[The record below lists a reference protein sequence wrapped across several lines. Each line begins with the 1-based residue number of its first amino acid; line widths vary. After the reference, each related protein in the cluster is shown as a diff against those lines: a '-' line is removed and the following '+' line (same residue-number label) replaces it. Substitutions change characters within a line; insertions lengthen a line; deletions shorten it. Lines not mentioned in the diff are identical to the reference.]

1 MTIPSAPK
9 ITHVH
14 HDHGLE
20 RADNYHYLKDRNHPE
35 TIPYLE
41 RENAFCEESL
51 KDTVELRKALYS
63 EMLGRIQEDDQSAA
77 VKIGSYWHYSRTEA
91 GKAYRIVA
99 RRHGTM
105 AAPEEIALDEN
116 IEAEGLEY
124 YSAQFLCFN
133 PSQTHIAW
141 LEDRDGGERFVLRV
155 RDLST
160 GKEDHHSV
168 TDLKWS
174 LAWGDDHTLF
184 YVRSDHAQRPCA
196 IWKRTIFTP
205 PETDVLVWSDPDERF
220 FMGVGRSR
228 NGQYVLLSSHSKR
241 TSEVR
246 SLSTS
251 DLDAKPRAVR
261 PRKEGVEYSVEVG
274 TNGFFVRINESAQNF
289 KLLHLSQSGEQT
301 VLLPN
306 RADVLLYG
314 ISAFAKHVVVYE
326 RFNGLPRVR
335 FYNLDSQQWC
345 DAQYPDP
352 VYNISKDRNPNFE
365 TDNFRLS
372 FTSPTRPQS
381 ILSYDLNTGQYD
393 TLKVYPVLGGFDPEA
408 YACERIWAE
417 ADDGTKVPV
426 TLAYRKGRGDGP
438 HPTLMYGYG
447 SYGFSY
453 PVDFRSSWLSLL
465 DRGLTLAIAH
475 IRGGSEMG
483 RQWYLNGKFF
493 DKKNTFTDFISASE
507 HLISEGWTSPS
518 LLSITGG
525 SAGGLL
531 MGAVTNLRPALF
543 KACVARVPF
552 VDVVNTMMDDQLP
565 LTVTEYEEW
574 GDPNER
580 QVFDYMLSY
589 SPYDNIKA
597 QAYPAMMITGG
608 LNDPRVGYW
617 EPAKWAAKLRELKTD
632 DNLLILKTH
641 MGAGHGGASGR
652 YGYLDDLS
660 WIFAFVLRELQ
671 VHAK

>member
-1 MTIPSAPK
+1 MSVPSAPK
-9 ITHVH
+9 IPHTHQ
-14 HDHGLE
+14 DHGLE
-20 RADNYHYLKDRNHPE
+20 RRDQYHYLKDRNHPE

-41 RENAFCEESL
+41 AENAYCEASL
-51 KDTVELRKALYS
+51 ADTTDLRKVLYE
-63 EMLGRIQEDDQSAA
+63 EMLGRIQEDDQSAP
-77 VKIGSYWHYSRTEA
+77 VKIGDYWHYSRTES

-99 RRHGTM
+99 RRLHSM
-105 AAPEEIALDEN
+105 DAPEEIVLDEN
-116 IEAEGLEY
+116 VEAEGLEY

-141 LEDRDGGERFVLRV
+141 LEDRDGGERFILRV
-155 RDLST
+155 RALAT
-160 GKEDHHSV
+160 GEEDSHEV
-168 TDLKWS
+168 KDLKWS
-174 LAWGDDHTLF
+174 LAWGDDQTLF
-184 YVRSDHAQRPCA
+184 YLRSDHAQRPCA
-196 IWKRTIFTP
+196 IWKRTIFTS
-205 PETDVLVWSDPDERF
+205 PESDSLVWEDPDERF

-228 NGQYVLLSSHSKR
+228 NGQYVLLSSNSKR
-241 TSEVR
+241 TSEIR
-246 SLSTS
+246 ILASS
-251 DLDAKPRAVR
+251 DLSAKPCAVL
-261 PRKEGVEYSVEVG
+261 PRQEGVEYSVAVG
-274 TNGFFVRINESAQNF
+274 SDGFYVRVNEAAQNF
-289 KLLHLSQSGEQT
+289 KLLHLSEDGTRT

-306 RADVLLYG
+306 REDVLLYG
-314 ISAFAKHVVVYE
+314 VSAFSKHVVVHE

-335 FYNLDSQQWC
+335 FYNLDSKTWC

-352 VYNISKDRNPNFE
+352 VYNISYDRNPNFE
-365 TDNFRLS
+365 SDQYRLS

-381 ILSYDLNTGQYD
+381 VLSYDLNTGAYE
-393 TLKVYPVLGGFDPEA
+393 TLKVYPVLGGFDSEA
-408 YACERIWAE
+408 YACERIWAV
-417 ADDGTKVPV
+417 AADGTKVPV
-426 TLAYRKGRGDGP
+426 TLAYRKGRGEGP

-447 SYGFSY
+447 SYGYSY

-483 RQWYLNGKFF
+483 RHWYLNGKFF
-493 DKKNTFTDFISASE
+493 DKKNTFTDFIAAAE
-507 HLISEGWTSPS
+507 HLIAEGWTRPS
-518 LLSITGG
+518 QLSITGG

-531 MGAVTNLRPALF
+531 MGAVTNLRPELF
-543 KACVARVPF
+543 RACVARVPF

-580 QVFDYMLSY
+580 PVFDYMLSY
-589 SPYDNIKA
+589 SPYDNIEA
-597 QAYPAMMITGG
+597 QDYPAMMITGG

-632 DNLLILKTH
+632 SNLLILKTH

-671 VHAK
+671 VQS